1 MKCSTPTPF
10 PFFGGFHQHTHRGL
24 LRLAAQVYS
33 HKVNNSKA
41 FFMAKMDLLFSF
53 LATLKFFNSSLAF
66 SAPFS
71 LSGGF
76 SEHTQRGSRG
86 YLLMGINSRASSIV
100 ASLFLQDLHDYVA
113 EQESTRKL
121 AILDST

>member
-1 MKCSTPTPF
+1 MF
-10 PFFGGFHQHTHRGL
+10 
-24 LRLAAQVYS
+24 
-33 HKVNNSKA
+33 NSKSFSA
-41 FFMAKMDLLFSF
+41 LWWISSAHLAWLAGDDLWLSYGKDGSVISF

-100 ASLFLQDLHDYVA
+100 DSLF
-113 EQESTRKL
+113 
-121 AILDST
+121 

>member
-1 MKCSTPTPF
+1 MSNSNTF
-10 PFFGGFHQHTHRGL
+10 SALWWISAAHSAW
-24 LRLAAQVYS
+24 LAGDDSQVDS
-33 HKVNNSKA
+33 HEVNNSKPR
-41 FFMAKMDLLFSF
+41 LFNGEDGSVISF

-100 ASLFLQDLHDYVA
+100 DSLF
-113 EQESTRKL
+113 
-121 AILDST
+121 

>member
-1 MKCSTPTPF
+1 MKCSKTF
-10 PFFGGFHQHTHRGL
+10 SALWWISLSVACWR
-24 LRLAAQVYS
+24 RLVAQAYS
-33 HKVNNSKA
+33 HEVNNSKPRLCYG
-41 FFMAKMDLLFSF
+41 KDGSVISF

-100 ASLFLQDLHDYVA
+100 DSLF
-113 EQESTRKL
+113 
-121 AILDST
+121 

>member
-41 FFMAKMDLLFSF
+41 FFCEDGSVISF

-100 ASLFLQDLHDYVA
+100 DSLFLQDLHDYVA

>member
-1 MKCSTPTPF
+1 MFNSNTF
-10 PFFGGFHQHTHRGL
+10 SALWWISAAHSAW
-24 LRLAAQVYS
+24 LAGDDSQVDS
-33 HKVNNSKA
+33 HEVNNSKPRLCYGE
-41 FFMAKMDLLFSF
+41 DGSVISF

-86 YLLMGINSRASSIV
+86 YLLMGIDSRASSIV
-100 ASLFLQDLHDYVA
+100 DSLFLQDLHDYDA